1 MTRRENPLVAYVS
14 EELKQEVQQ
23 RAQDEGETTSEYLNR
38 IIRRQLQMEAED
50 AIASEVHAEERIR
63 ELTTIAVDEIRET
76 AAEMRDLNAKT
87 GAYAAANFELLK
99 GDYKDAI
106 RRDALSTGSRRMR
119 ADLDVVQDQLDGS
132 AEPDDTLPES
142 AEDESARTDGD
153 TDRKGPFER
162 MQEDD
167 NVRE

>member
-1 MTRRENPLVAYVS
+1 MTRRENSLVAYVS
-14 EELKQEVQQ
+14 EDLKQEVKQ
-23 RAQDEGETTSEYLNR
+23 RAEDEDETVSEYLNR
-38 IIRRQLQMEAED
+38 IIRRQLQVEAED

-99 GDYKDAI
+99 SDYKDAI
-106 RRDALSTGSRRMR
+106 RRDALATGSRRMR
-119 ADLDVVQDQLDGS
+119 TDLDVVQDQLDGS
-132 AEPDDTLPES
+132 AEADERLPES
-142 AEDESARTDGD
+142 AEDASASVDED

-167 NVRE
+167 DVRE